1 MFGGVLQVYRSRLV
15 AGAVLLLP
23 LASIYAHGKPR
34 TDTSPVEQ
42 MLLVLTAPASQLTHD
57 VLDGVRDLASS
68 YLLLT
73 QTEARNQQ
81 LQQENQ
87 ILLGEALRARAQ
99 LEELRRVKALCGFR
113 EQNDTLQTVP
123 ARVVGR
129 DVSQF
134 FQVVRLRLDITGNKD
149 VREGQA
155 VITHDGVVGRIDK
168 LSDAY
173 ADVMLVT
180 DARSEVHA
188 NVPGKGVVGSVKG
201 GGKRNAFTAQFSYLD
216 SADRT
221 QPLAPGDAVW
231 TTGHDRVFPPGLE
244 IGHIAGSPPAPSG
257 QYQQFTLAPAV
268 TYANLEEVLIVV
280 NWRKPTEDLPP
291 AAAVPP
297 VAAALPAP
305 GAVAPVATPPA
316 NAAPTAPTGKRG
328 VDPANTPDAPP

>member
-1 MFGGVLQVYRSRLV
+1 MLGGLLQNYRSKLV
-15 AGAVLLLP
+15 GAAVLLSP
-23 LASIYAHGKPR
+23 VASMYFHGKVR
-34 TDTSPVEQ
+34 TDTSPLERV
-42 MLLVLTAPASQLTHD
+42 LLMLTAPASQLTHD
-57 VLDGVRDLASS
+57 TVQGVRDLAGS

-73 QTEARNQQ
+73 ETEARNQQ
-81 LQQENQ
+81 LVKENQ

-99 LEELRRVKALCGFR
+99 VEELRRVKALCAFR
-113 EQNDTLQTVP
+113 EHSDSLQTVP

-134 FQVVRLRLDITGNKD
+134 FQVVRLRLDIAGASD
-149 VREGQA
+149 VAEGQA

-168 LSDAY
+168 LSDEY

-216 SADRT
+216 SADRS
-221 QPLAPGDAVW
+221 QPLAQGDAVL

-244 IGHIAGSPPAPSG
+244 IGHIAAGETAPTG
-257 QYQQFTLAPAV
+257 QYQAFTLAPAV
-268 TYANLEEVLIVV
+268 SYATLEEVLIVT
-280 NWRKPTEDLPP
+280 NWRRPTEELPP

-297 VAAALPAP
+297 IAATAP
-305 GAVAPVATPPA
+305 GRPIGPQPAAPPA
-316 NAAPTAPTGKRG
+316 AAPTGRRAI
-328 VDPANTPDAPP
+328 DPANTPDAPP

>member
-1 MFGGVLQVYRSRLV
+1 MFGSVLQVYRSKLV
-15 AGAVLLLP
+15 AAVALLAP
-23 LASIYAHGKPR
+23 LASIYFHGKVR
-34 TDTSPVEQ
+34 TDTSPIEQ
-42 MLLVLTAPASQLTHD
+42 TLLVLTAPASQLTHD
-57 VLDGVRDLASS
+57 VLDGVRDLAAS

-73 QTEARNQQ
+73 QTEAQNQQ
-81 LQQENQ
+81 LRQENQ

-99 LEELRRVKALCGFR
+99 VEELRRVKALCGFR

-134 FQVVRLRLDITGNKD
+134 FQVVRLRLDIAGAKD
-149 VREGQA
+149 LREGQA

-221 QPLAPGDAVW
+221 QPLSPGDAVL

-244 IGHIAGSPPAPSG
+244 IGHITATPAAPTG
-257 QYQQFTLAPAV
+257 QYQAFTLAPAV

-280 NWRKPTEDLPP
+280 NWRRPTEDLPP
-291 AAAVPP
+291 AAQVPP
-297 VAAALPAP
+297 VAASVPAAP
-305 GAVAPVATPPA
+305 GVLPPAAPATPAGPA
-316 NAAPTAPTGKRG
+316 KRG